1 MIKLLTDSSA
11 TLFWLNTGE
20 APFRKPPTQPMA
32 ARHLS
37 NSHGPALRAVD
48 AWSPTNGLPGQMNQI
63 LTDEERA
70 RLAMIASVARFK
82 KGAVIYREGDPA
94 DTVFNIIS
102 GVVKAYR
109 SDGREHITGFLFPD
123 DMFGLSEEGRYTNSI
138 KAVTSVTAYRLPV
151 SLLRP
156 RLSQD
161 ADLEYHVICKLC
173 HELRQAQR
181 HGYLLARRQA
191 RSKLAMFLQ
200 FMEQLQAARS
210 EPTGEIYLPMDRSD
224 ISEYVGM
231 SLPAVSR
238 AFLGLATD
246 GIIRVR
252 NRRHVKIVDRQ
263 AFERLAANHKSPIG
277 VARSKLSRQCDG

>member
-1 MIKLLTDSSA
+1 MS
-11 TLFWLNTGE
+11 
-20 APFRKPPTQPMA
+20 
-32 ARHLS
+32 
-37 NSHGPALRAVD
+37 
-48 AWSPTNGLPGQMNQI
+48 QI

-70 RLAMIASVARFK
+70 RLALIASVVRFK

-94 DTVFNIIS
+94 DSVFNIIS
-102 GVVKAYR
+102 GVIKAYR
-109 SDGREHITGFLFPD
+109 SARDGREHITGFLFPE
-123 DMFGLSEEGRYTNSI
+123 DMFGLSEEGTYTNSI

-173 HELRQAQR
+173 QELRQAQH
-181 HGYLLARRQA
+181 HGFLLARRQA

-210 EPTGEIYLPMDRSD
+210 EPTSEIYLPMDRSD

-238 AFLGLATD
+238 AFLSLATS

-263 AFERLAANHKSPIG
+263 AFERLAANH
-277 VARSKLSRQCDG
+277 QNT